1 MHFLSIDPINLR
13 LCIQGLFF
21 GLDRTMPKTKST
33 PQSSEFDLLQLK
45 VLEQVTAHSPA
56 AKLALQSF
64 KATIILG
71 LPTEERHKQLNRLLL
86 EHEKELIRL
95 LAEAQSLIESH

>member
-1 MHFLSIDPINLR
+1 
-13 LCIQGLFF
+13 
-21 GLDRTMPKTKST
+21 MPKTKST

-71 LPTEERHKQLNRLLL
+71 LPTEERHKQLNRLL
-86 EHEKELIRL
+86 
-95 LAEAQSLIESH
+95 